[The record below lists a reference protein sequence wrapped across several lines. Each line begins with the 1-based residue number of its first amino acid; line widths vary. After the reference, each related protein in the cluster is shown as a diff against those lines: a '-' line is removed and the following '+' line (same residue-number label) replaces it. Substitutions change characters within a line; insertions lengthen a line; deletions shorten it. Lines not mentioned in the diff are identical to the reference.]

1 MAERRMLSK
10 TIMNSDN
17 FLELPIGSRLLYYDL
32 VINADDDGFTN
43 SVKRTMLL
51 DGTNQDDLDALI
63 KSGFIIRF
71 ESGVCAIR
79 HWNLH
84 NHVQK
89 DRYKETIFTDEKS
102 QLIKDENKVYTE
114 CIQDVSN
121 METQD
126 SIEENSIVKI
136 SEEKNSEGEISKEKN
151 NAMLM
156 TQDNITYKEIID
168 YLNLKAGT
176 DYKWEETS
184 TQDLIKDLLSKE
196 YTIDDFKT
204 VIDKKTYEWKNTEM
218 EKYLRPYTLF
228 GEKFENYL
236 GQIVPMKKRTLKDI
250 PMKEI
255 DRLIEQSKS
264 GEIIDNDPFA
274 IY

>member
-1 MAERRMLSK
+1 
-10 TIMNSDN
+10 
-17 FLELPIGSRLLYYDL
+17 
-32 VINADDDGFTN
+32 
-43 SVKRTMLL
+43 
-51 DGTNQDDLDALI
+51 
-63 KSGFIIRF
+63 
-71 ESGVCAIR
+71 
-79 HWNLH
+79 
-84 NHVQK
+84 
-89 DRYKETIFTDEKS
+89 
-102 QLIKDENKVYTE
+102 
-114 CIQDVSN
+114 

-126 SIEENSIVKI
+126 SIEKNSIVKI
-136 SEEKNSEGEISKEKN
+136 SEEKNSEGKISKEKN

-156 TQDNITYKEIID
+156 TQDDITYKEIVD

-176 DYKWEETS
+176 DYKWEEAS
-184 TQDLIKDLLSKE
+184 TQNLIKDLLSKE

-236 GQIVPMKKRTLKDI
+236 GQIVTMKKRTLKDI

-255 DRLIEQSKS
+255 DRLIEQRKNE
-264 GEIIDNDPFA
+264 EIVDNDPFA

>member
-17 FLELPIGSRLLYYDL
+17 FLELPMGSRLLYYDL

-102 QLIKDENKVYTE
+102 QLIRMYPR
-114 CIQDVSN
+114 CIQY
-121 METQD
+121 
-126 SIEENSIVKI
+126 
-136 SEEKNSEGEISKEKN
+136 G
-151 NAMLM
+151 
-156 TQDNITYKEIID
+156 
-168 YLNLKAGT
+168 
-176 DYKWEETS
+176 
-184 TQDLIKDLLSKE
+184 
-196 YTIDDFKT
+196 
-204 VIDKKTYEWKNTEM
+204 NT
-218 EKYLRPYTLF
+218 
-228 GEKFENYL
+228 G
-236 GQIVPMKKRTLKDI
+236 
-250 PMKEI
+250 
-255 DRLIEQSKS
+255 
-264 GEIIDNDPFA
+264 
-274 IY
+274 